1 MQAVADVFATLFSVL
16 AALSHYKDNATAN
29 ESALDLTDSF
39 YAEVLKGTTFAEQVY
54 MTPDDQQSHQLP
66 LGSGRKLQLRCSASH
81 FDCLHKAMARGI
93 KEADGCGEETV
104 VMLMRYYGLVLHGAD
119 ADVHALSWAAVN
131 IAHQE
136 QFGNVLGLIY
146 VILSLPGRQLMLRGF
161 SQLKLTRSTIR
172 LNLSGQLIDLMTV
185 QMMSL
190 LIEVFGVPTVLTHNH
205 WAIDG

>member
-1 MQAVADVFATLFSVL
+1 MQ
-16 AALSHYKDNATAN
+16 
-29 ESALDLTDSF
+29 
-39 YAEVLKGTTFAEQVY
+39 
-54 MTPDDQQSHQLP
+54 QLP
-66 LGSGRKLQLRCSASH
+66 
-81 FDCLHKAMARGI
+81 
-93 KEADGCGEETV
+93 
-104 VMLMRYYGLVLHGAD
+104 
-119 ADVHALSWAAVN
+119 DVHALSWAAMN

-205 WAIDG
+205 WAIDRVMTLTAAMCHMLTAVFPTQTLVRTHLD